1 MSGKDK
7 PGRNLAGG
15 IAKLLKESDSVTR
28 SKVSRG
34 SLLVDS
40 LPPRPRSPTPDFGVQ
55 PPPRPRSPAPDFD
68 ISPPPPLVLPSPSG
82 LLTNRLD
89 SSSPSSSA
97 SSSNST
103 PRSSWEREIMTPTA
117 TSSPRS
123 SGGGSESSL
132 VVDILNTPRDSNDK
146 VIETPA
152 SSGNSQGLP
161 LVQTPDADPLTS
173 AQDQSRETDIL
184 TPPENPSGSP
194 LPKEKRRYSVG
205 MGENSAGFFSLTPEQ
220 KPHSETFGFSSRP
233 RQREFENKQTAVS
246 SRQETT
252 QTEVQVEIEESSEA
266 RTELQRIQDEEKMRE
281 AKALAELRRN
291 TEELMKARAR
301 NAEQQEQANV
311 LAERFAVERE
321 RFYAIHKKR
330 EFEKKE
336 REFEKTV
343 KEFKETVV
351 KLRAQFAKLS
361 TEHPS
366 TITDKFNYQADTL
379 EKFQGVAVELDIP
392 GKNIKKEF
400 KELGV
405 KLFMESTDDLELRAE
420 KLKALGHRLEKFE
433 SIVQDLDAY
442 MAAKKAKEHKAERV
456 DLQAE
461 TFADAVALV
470 NIDSMDQTPQ
480 TDFTAG
486 MGL

>member
-123 SGGGSESSL
+123 SRGGSESSL

-184 TPPENPSGSP
+184 TPPESPSGSP
-194 LPKEKRRYSVG
+194 LPKEKRRHSVG

-233 RQREFENKQTAVS
+233 RQREFENKQTAAS

-266 RTELQRIQDEEKMRE
+266 RTELQRIQDEEQRE
-281 AKALAELRRN
+281 ARARAKLQRN
-291 TEELMKARAR
+291 TEEFMAARSR
-301 NAEQQEQANV
+301 NAEQQEEANV
-311 LAERFAVERE
+311 LAKRFAVERE
-321 RFYAIHKKR
+321 KFYAIHKKR

-343 KEFKETVV
+343 KELKETVV

-379 EKFQGVAVELDIP
+379 EKLQGVAVELDIP

-405 KLFMESTDDLELRAE
+405 KLFMESTDDLELRAK
-420 KLKALGHRLEKFE
+420 KLKALGHRLEKLE
-433 SIVQDLDAY
+433 NIMKELAAY
-442 MAAKKAKEHKAERV
+442 MAPKKAKEHKAERV
-456 DLQAE
+456 DLQDE

-470 NIDSMDQTPQ
+470 NIDSMDQDTQ
-480 TDFTAG
+480 TDLTAG
-486 MGL
+486 MNL